1 MASKRI
7 SKELQVTTSY
17 CNFRL
22 TTCSTRCDWLTK
34 VRFYKLVISTL
45 VQAWQ
50 YHARPAIGLQDLQ
63 RDPPTS
69 CSAGPSGD
77 DLFHWQVEFSP
88 SLALSP
94 SIARRNP

>member
-7 SKELQVTTSY
+7 SKELQVTTSC
-17 CNFRL
+17 CNGRL
-22 TTCSTRCDWLTK
+22 VTCSILFDWLAK
-34 VRFYKLVISTL
+34 VRLYKLVISSL

-50 YHARPAIGLQDLQ
+50 NNARPAIGLQDLQ

-88 SLALSP
+88 SLTLSP
-94 SIARRNP
+94 AVARRNS

>member
-17 CNFRL
+17 CNGRL
-22 TTCSTRCDWLTK
+22 ATCSILYDWRTK
-34 VRFYKLVISTL
+34 VRLYKLVISTL
-45 VQAWQ
+45 VQVWL
-50 YHARPAIGLQDLQ
+50 YHARPTIGLQDLQ

-77 DLFHWQVEFSP
+77 DLFHWQVEFHP
-88 SLALSP
+88 SLTLSP
-94 SIARRNP
+94 SIAGRNP